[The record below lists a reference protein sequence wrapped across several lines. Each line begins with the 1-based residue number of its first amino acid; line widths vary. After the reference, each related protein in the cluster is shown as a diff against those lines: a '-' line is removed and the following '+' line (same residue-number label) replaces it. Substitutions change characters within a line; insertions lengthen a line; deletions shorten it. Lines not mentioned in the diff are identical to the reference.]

1 MDTLTRKQRS
11 QNMAAIRAR
20 GNKTTEIE
28 FAKQLRKN
36 KISGWRRHQKGAYG
50 APDFL
55 FSKAKLAVF
64 VDGCFWHGCRK
75 HCVMPKSNKK
85 YWDAK
90 IARNKMR
97 DQAVNKFYKAKK
109 WNVIRIW
116 EHNVLKNS
124 EKAILRLKN
133 SLA

>member
-1 MDTLTRKQRS
+1 MDILTREQRS

-36 KISGWRRHQKGAYG
+36 KIGGWRRHQKRAYG
-50 APDFL
+50 SPDFL
-55 FSKAKLAVF
+55 FSKANLAVF

-75 HCVMPKSNKK
+75 HCIMPKSNKK